1 MKKILSLFLLGSIV
15 YSCQQPYAMVSTN
28 DEKSETIKT
37 LFEKVGE
44 ENIDYL
50 KEIFSDSMEFV
61 NPLGDKLNKTGFIAA
76 VENLYELF
84 DDISIME
91 MDGDGLGAEVE
102 TVSYSNG
109 IVWTNLWNTF
119 SGTGHYTGQKVSFPF
134 HLSYQWDGDKIIK
147 EVQFFDLSVF
157 EKEMN
162 AKAAANNTSPKVV
175 VNIDMVVNPG
185 YSKADV
191 KAFLVK
197 LNQFIR
203 TNEPN
208 TYDYSYFMSDDGK
221 RITLIEKFRTS
232 EDLIF
237 HADKFE
243 NGPNIETFMKMFT
256 FKSFVVAGNTSEAL
270 RERIKAYPVEYR
282 GNIGGWI
289 Y

>member
-1 MKKILSLFLLGSIV
+1 MKKILFFILLTLSAN
-15 YSCQQPYAMVSTN
+15 SCQQPYANVSTN
-28 DEKSETIKT
+28 DQKSETIKT

-76 VENLYELF
+76 VENLYDMF
-84 DDISIME
+84 DDISVMK
-91 MDGDGLGAEVE
+91 MNGDALGDEVE
-102 TVSYSNG
+102 TVTYSNG
-109 IVWTNLWNTF
+109 IVWTNIWNTF
-119 SGTGHYTGQKVSFPF
+119 SATGKYTGQKVSFPF
-134 HLSYQWDGDKIIK
+134 HLSYQWEGDKIIK

-185 YSKADV
+185 YTRDDV
-191 KAFLVK
+191 KIFLAK

-203 TNEPN
+203 ANEPN
-208 TYDYSYFMSDDGK
+208 TYDYSYFMSEDGK

>member
-1 MKKILSLFLLGSIV
+1 M
-15 YSCQQPYAMVSTN
+15 YSCQQPYAKVSTN
-28 DEKSETIKT
+28 DQKSETIKT
-37 LFEKVGE
+37 LFEKVGQ

-50 KEIFSDSMEFV
+50 KETFSDSMEFV
-61 NPLGDKLNKTGFIAA
+61 NPMGDKLDKTGFIAA
-76 VENLYELF
+76 VEGLYDLF

-91 MDGDGLGAEVE
+91 MDGDALGAEVE
-102 TVSYSNG
+102 TVTYSNG

-119 SGTGHYTGQKVSFPF
+119 SATGKYTGQKVSFPF

-191 KAFLVK
+191 KAFLVT

-203 TNEPN
+203 SNEPN
-208 TYDYSYFMSDDGK
+208 TYDYSYFISDDGK
-221 RITLIEKFRTS
+221 RVTLIEKFRTS

-237 HADKFE
+237 HADNFE
-243 NGPNIETFMKMFT
+243 NGPNIEPFMKMFT
-256 FKSFVVAGNTSEAL
+256 FKSFVVAGNATEAL
-270 RERIKAYPVEYR
+270 KERIKAYPVEYR

>member
-1 MKKILSLFLLGSIV
+1 MKKILSLFLLGSIM
-15 YSCQQPYAMVSTN
+15 YSCQQPYAKVSTN
-28 DEKSETIKT
+28 DQKSETIKT
-37 LFEKVGE
+37 LFEKVGQ

-50 KEIFSDSMEFV
+50 KETFSDSMEFV
-61 NPLGDKLNKTGFIAA
+61 NPMGDKLDKTGFIAA
-76 VENLYELF
+76 VESLYDLF

-91 MDGDGLGAEVE
+91 MDGDALGAEVE
-102 TVSYSNG
+102 TVTYSNG

-119 SGTGHYTGQKVSFPF
+119 SATGKYTGQKVSFPF

-175 VNIDMVVNPG
+175 VNIDMEVNPG

-191 KAFLVK
+191 KAFLVT

-203 TNEPN
+203 SNEPN
-208 TYDYSYFMSDDGK
+208 TYDYSYFMSEDGK

-243 NGPNIETFMKMFT
+243 NGPNIEPFMKMFT
-256 FKSFVVAGNTSEAL
+256 FKSFVVAGNATEAL
-270 RERIKAYPVEYR
+270 KERIKAYPVEYR